1 MTQKDENDLL
11 HEICRNSSM
20 GVDAIHEVLKDIYDE
35 EFAYELN
42 VQADKMEQF
51 GRKAGMRLRANGCEP
66 AEPKPIATA
75 MLKTSIKMRKA
86 LQNKTEDVADVI
98 GKGNERGMK
107 ELKHAIHKYRDA
119 GIFATELAKE
129 MIDFEEDNL
138 RKMQT
143 YQMGDNAH
151 LI

>member
-20 GVDAIHEVLKDIYDE
+20 GVDAILEVLNDIYDE

-51 GRKAGMRLRANGCEP
+51 GRKAGMRLRANGSEP

-75 MLKTSIKMRKA
+75 MLKTSIKMRKT
-86 LQNKTEDVADVI
+86 LQNKTEDVADMI
-98 GKGNERGMK
+98 GKGNERGVK

-129 MIDFEEDNL
+129 MVDFEEDNL

-143 YQMGDNAH
+143 YQKDS
-151 LI
+151 